1 MVFHTSIVNWG
12 VDVFSVY
19 VYSAVCVTYLVY
31 RYSIYLWSIG
41 VVGVHVSSVYVHSAI
56 CETYLV

>member
-19 VYSAVCVTYLVY
+19 VHSAV
-31 RYSIYLWSIG
+31 
-41 VVGVHVSSVYVHSAI
+41 